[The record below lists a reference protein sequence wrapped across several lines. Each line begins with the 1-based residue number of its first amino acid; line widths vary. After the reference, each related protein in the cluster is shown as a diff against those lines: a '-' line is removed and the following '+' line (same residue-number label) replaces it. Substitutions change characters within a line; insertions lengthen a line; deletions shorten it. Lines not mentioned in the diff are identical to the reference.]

1 MAVDLLASVGE
12 PERTRVLDAC
22 RVRRFAKGE
31 VLVREGEPADG
42 LHIVESG
49 HLVVRRN
56 LASGE
61 NVMLDVVGPGAVLG
75 EVALVLPSRTRS
87 ATVAAL
93 DDCSTRVLSV
103 AAFAALSR
111 EHPGV
116 ATAVGRLLAERVE
129 RLTEQLSEALHVAVD
144 ERVARRLMRV
154 AAIYGG
160 VRRGTVVP
168 LTQQDLAELAGATRP
183 TVNQSLKK
191 LEAAGAVE
199 LYRGGVRIADAETL
213 RRAAGA

>member
-22 RVRRFAKGE
+22 RLRRFAKGE
-31 VLVREGEPADG
+31 ILVREGEPADG

-56 LASGE
+56 LATGQ

-103 AAFAALSR
+103 TAFSALSR

-116 ATAVGRLLAERVE
+116 TSAVSRLLAERVE
-129 RLTEQLSEALHVAVD
+129 RLTAQLSEALHVAVD
-144 ERVARRLMRV
+144 ERVARRVVRV
-154 AAIYGG
+154 AEIFGG
-160 VRRGTVVP
+160 VRRGTEVP
-168 LTQQDLAELAGATRP
+168 LTQQDLADLAGATRP
-183 TVNQSLKK
+183 TVNQSLQK
-191 LEAAGAVE
+191 LAAAGAVE
-199 LYRGGVRIADAETL
+199 LFRGGVRVADAAVL
-213 RRAAGA
+213 RSLAGS